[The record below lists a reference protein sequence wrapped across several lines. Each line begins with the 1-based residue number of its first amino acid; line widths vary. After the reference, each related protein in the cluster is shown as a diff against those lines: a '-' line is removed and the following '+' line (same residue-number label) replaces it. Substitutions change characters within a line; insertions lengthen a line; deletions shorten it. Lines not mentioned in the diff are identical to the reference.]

1 MDTLLASITDLTVRI
16 DRFQYCIAAAVA
28 TLLQPERAVPRTGE
42 SSLLLSDVYDSE
54 AQQISLFLD
63 LLLYLSLSFFFTVG
77 RICVLPLLLLLLL
90 PFRVW
95 HAGKRLH
102 SFLPYPSQSTTQ
114 SIQRALLLEIRPRID
129 ASNFPHREACL
140 HWLRRLSVLVCGQR
154 AKWRQ

>member
-63 LLLYLSLSFFFTVG
+63 LLLYLSLSFFFHG
-77 RICVLPLLLLLLL
+77 RRDLCSAAAAAAATFSRMARRETTAFLLTL
-90 PFRVW
+90 
-95 HAGKRLH
+95 
-102 SFLPYPSQSTTQ
+102 SFPEHDSKHPASAPSRNTT
-114 SIQRALLLEIRPRID
+114 A
-129 ASNFPHREACL
+129 N
-140 HWLRRLSVLVCGQR
+140 RR
-154 AKWRQ
+154 K